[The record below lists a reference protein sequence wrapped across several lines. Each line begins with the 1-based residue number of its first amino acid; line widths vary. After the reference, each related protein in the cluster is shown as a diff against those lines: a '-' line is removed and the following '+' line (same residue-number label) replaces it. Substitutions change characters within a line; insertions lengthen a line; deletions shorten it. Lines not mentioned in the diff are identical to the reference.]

1 MLLSNSD
8 LFIKNIFSSVAV
20 HVDFLSS
27 FFSFGLD
34 NSWRRKLVQLSGAKD
49 GTTVLDVCTGT
60 GKLAFLISQQVGAK
74 GAVIGADFCEDM
86 LRIALGKL
94 DPHTANVSFI
104 ISDAKNLSIPDD
116 SFEMVTTAFGMRNIH
131 DTIFALN
138 EVLRVL
144 KPGGRFFCLE
154 LTTPN
159 ISWFL
164 PIYRCYVF
172 KVIPLIGKMITKTDV
187 PYNYLP
193 RSIETFFPPNEFRKI
208 MEQTGFDEV
217 TVHPLTLGIATIYGA
232 RKTA

>member
-1 MLLSNSD
+1 MLLSNRD
-8 LFIKNIFSSVAV
+8 IFIKNIFSSVAV
-20 HVDFLSS
+20 HIDFLSS

-34 NSWRRKLVQLSGAKD
+34 NAWRRKLVQLSGVKD

-60 GKLAFLISQQVGAK
+60 GKLAFLLSRQAGAN

-86 LRIALGKL
+86 LRIAVGKL
-94 DPHTANVSFI
+94 NPQTANISFI
-104 ISDAKNLSIPDD
+104 ISDAKNLCVPDE
-116 SFEMVTTAFGMRNIH
+116 SFDMVTTAFGMRNIH
-131 DTIFALN
+131 DTMFALS
-138 EVLRVL
+138 EVQRVL

-164 PIYRCYVF
+164 PIYKVYVF
-172 KVIPLIGKMITKTDV
+172 KVIPLIGKMITKTTV

-193 RSIETFFPPNEFRKI
+193 RSIEAFFSPNEFRKI
-208 MEQTGFDEV
+208 MEQTGFCEV
-217 TVHPLTLGIATIYGA
+217 TVHPMTLGIATIYEA